1 MTPMIR
7 SLEVQTE
14 GDRFLRL
21 RRDFDAPRPLLWRAY
36 TDPEIVR
43 RWLWARDCPMIR
55 CEMDV
60 REGGSL
66 RWVWRVP
73 DGEMGLSGRY
83 IEIVSGERI
92 VHTELFDA
100 DWTGGETVVTLR
112 FEDHGEMTRMD
123 MLIEYSSEAAR
134 AGALKSGMTDGME
147 ETYAR
152 LDTMLAAQAP

>member
-1 MTPMIR
+1 
-7 SLEVQTE
+7 
-14 GDRFLRL
+14 
-21 RRDFDAPRPLLWRAY
+21 
-36 TDPEIVR
+36 
-43 RWLWARDCPMIR
+43 
-55 CEMDV
+55 V

-112 FEDHGEMTRMD
+112 FENHGEMTRMD

-152 LDTMLAAQAP
+152 LDTMLAAKAL